1 MAFLFQK
8 RDIYYI
14 SLNYKGKRIRK
25 SLGTSNKRLA
35 KKLANQLEEDLL
47 QELIIGKTQTK
58 YSSSDI
64 SQLIELFMDHEHNW
78 RPRTREVYETCFK
91 HF

>member
-25 SLGTSNKRLA
+25 SLGTSNKRIA

-58 YSSSDI
+58 YSNSDI
-64 SQLIELFMDHEHNW
+64 SQLIELFMDHEH
-78 RPRTREVYETCFK
+78 TLEA
-91 HF
+91 

>member
-25 SLGTSNKRLA
+25 SLGTSNKRIA
-35 KKLANQLEEDLL
+35 KKLANQLEEDFDNDSEIDEQDSNPELL
-47 QELIIGKTQTK
+47 VSEVEDFLRNQT
-58 YSSSDI
+58 
-64 SQLIELFMDHEHNW
+64 
-78 RPRTREVYETCFK
+78 
-91 HF
+91 